1 MVPTTRREQK
11 DESKNESKNESKKT
25 RTKRRERVKDESKK
39 REQKDES
46 KKTKVNGNRSTNINH
61 HQPHQPHQPS
71 LTTIT
76 NHYHRPTSAIINI
89 QCQPQSTLV
98 NHRTHDQWYISP
110 PHINTTDKKEKRR
123 KITA

>member
-11 DESKNESKNESKKT
+11 DESKNESKKT

-46 KKTKVNGNRSTNINH
+46 KKTKVSGNRSTNINH
-61 HQPHQPHQPS
+61 HQPHQPS

-89 QCQPQSTLV
+89 P
-98 NHRTHDQWYISP
+98 
-110 PHINTTDKKEKRR
+110 
-123 KITA
+123 